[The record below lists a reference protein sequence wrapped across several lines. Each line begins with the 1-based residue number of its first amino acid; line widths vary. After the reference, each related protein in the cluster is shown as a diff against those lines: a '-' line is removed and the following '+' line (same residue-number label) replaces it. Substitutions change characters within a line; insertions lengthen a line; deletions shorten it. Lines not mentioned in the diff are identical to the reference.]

1 MAIAAN
7 INALIGNT
15 PLVQLNQ
22 LTQGLPARVAVKL
35 EFFNPAG
42 SVKDRIAIAMVENA
56 EKTGKIKAGS
66 TIVEATS
73 GNTGIGLAMVCAAKG
88 YKLVIIMPESM
99 SKERRMLLR
108 AYGAELILTPAS
120 EGMSGAIAK
129 AEELVKNNPDTH
141 FMPRQFDNPANPEIH
156 RQTTAEEIWRDTD
169 GKVDIFLAGVGTG
182 GTLTGVG
189 EVLKARNPNVQ
200 IYAVEPANS
209 PVLSGGEK
217 GAHAIQGLGAG
228 FVPSI
233 LNTGVYGSVITV
245 TNEDALATARA
256 LAEKEGILAGISSG
270 AAAWAALELAK
281 KPENAGKL
289 IVTVLPDFGER
300 YLSTALYAD
309 LA

>member
-42 SVKDRIAIAMVENA
+42 SVKDRIAIAMVESA
-56 EKTGKIKAGS
+56 EKAGKIKAGS

-88 YKLVIIMPESM
+88 YKLAIVMPESM

-108 AYGAELILTPAS
+108 AYGAELILTPAA

-129 AEELVKNNPDTH
+129 AEELVKNHPDTH

-217 GAHAIQGLGAG
+217 GAHVIQGLGAG

-233 LNTGVYGSVITV
+233 LNTSVYGSVITV

-281 KPENAGKL
+281 KPENTGKL

>member
-1 MAIAAN
+1 MAIAQN

-129 AEELVKNNPDTH
+129 AEELVKNNPNTH

-169 GKVDIFLAGVGTG
+169 GKVDVFLAGVGTG

-217 GAHAIQGLGAG
+217 GAHVIQGLGAG

-233 LNTGVYGSVITV
+233 LNTSVYGSVITV